1 MRLEMRRPRPVS
13 LAAAFIAAAAVTLAA
28 QDGFKL
34 KSKVE
39 LVNVTATVSDD
50 AGRFVSGL
58 RQTDFTVYEDNE
70 KQEIKFF
77 SAERV
82 PVSLGILLDSSGS
95 MTPDKME
102 SARAAINRFTQDLLE
117 PEDELFLMS
126 FSRSSHLL

>member
-1 MRLEMRRPRPVS
+1 MRLVMRRPSPAF
-13 LAAAFIAAAAVTLAA
+13 LAVAFIAAAAVTIAA

-39 LVNVTATVSDD
+39 LVNVTATVSDES
-50 AGRFVSGL
+50 GRFVPGL
-58 RQTDFTVYEDNE
+58 RQDDFTVYEDNE
-70 KQEIKFF
+70 KQDIKFF

-102 SARAAINRFTQDLLE
+102 SARGAINRFTQELL
-117 PEDELFLMS
+117 
-126 FSRSSHLL
+126 

>member
-1 MRLEMRRPRPVS
+1 MRLEMRRPRPAF
-13 LAAAFIAAAAVTLAA
+13 LAAAITAAAVTLAA

-58 RQTDFTVYEDNE
+58 HQDDFTVYEDNE

-95 MTPDKME
+95 MTPDKMDA
-102 SARAAINRFTQDLLE
+102 ARAAINRFAQDLLE
-117 PEDELFLMS
+117 PE
-126 FSRSSHLL
+126 